1 MSKDK
6 RKNLKK
12 KLNNLTEEVVLEQLE
27 DFLKRE
33 EFADVC
39 KDEEYLLDMATY
51 ALNRLPAKYV
61 TSSKGEA
68 VFKTEELEQQH
79 SADVISVV
87 IRAIKVVSEDYDQ
100 NDNDK

>member
-1 MSKDK
+1 MLNETN
-6 RKNLKK
+6 KNLKN
-12 KLNNLTEEVVLEQLE
+12 KLNNLTEEIVLKKLN

-79 SADVISVV
+79 SADVISV
-87 IRAIKVVSEDYDQ
+87 IIKAIKVVSENYNH
-100 NDNDK
+100 NDR

>member
-6 RKNLKK
+6 MKYLKT
-12 KLNNLTEEVVLEQLE
+12 KLNNLTEEIVLEKLD
-27 DFLKRE
+27 DFLERE
-33 EFADVC
+33 EFSEVC

-79 SADVISVV
+79 SADVVSVV

>member
-1 MSKDK
+1 MSKN
-6 RKNLKK
+6 KNEHLKL
-12 KLNNLTEEVVLEQLE
+12 KLNNITEEIVLEKLD

-33 EFADVC
+33 EFTDVC
-39 KDEEYLLDMATY
+39 KDEKCLLDMATY

-68 VFKTEELEQQH
+68 FSKTEELEQQH

-87 IRAIKVVSEDYDQ
+87 IKAIKVVSE
-100 NDNDK
+100 NDNNYDK

>member
-1 MSKDK
+1 MSKIK
-6 RKNLKK
+6 KEKLKK
-12 KLNNLTEEVVLEQLE
+12 KLKNLTEEVVLENLY
-27 DFLKRE
+27 DFLERE

-68 VFKTEELEQQH
+68 VSKTEELEQQH
-79 SADVISVV
+79 SADIISVV
-87 IRAIKVVSEDYDQ
+87 IKAIKVVSENYDH
-100 NDNDK
+100 NDNNK

>member
-79 SADVISVV
+79 SADVVSVV

>member
-1 MSKDK
+1 MLKNK
-6 RKNLKK
+6 NKNLKQ
-12 KLNNLTEEVVLEQLE
+12 KLNNVTEEIVLEKLD

-39 KDEEYLLDMATY
+39 KDDKCLLDMATY

-68 VFKTEELEQQH
+68 FSKTEELEQQH

-87 IRAIKVVSEDYDQ
+87 IKAIKVVSE
-100 NDNDK
+100 NDNNYDK